1 MSSMSL
7 AMKARQKVKKKGP
20 TKDRVFGCDLL
31 EHLQATGMEVPQVL
45 KSCTEFVEQHGI
57 VDGIYRLSGISSNI
71 QKLRQEFDMERS
83 PDLNKEIYLQDIH
96 CVSSLC
102 KAYFRELPNPLL
114 TYQLYDKFA
123 DAVAIQMEEGRLV
136 KIKEVLKELPPP
148 HYRTLEFL
156 MKHLVRMAS
165 FSPETS
171 MHARNLAIVW
181 APNLLRS
188 KDIEASGF
196 NGTAAFMEVR
206 IQSIVVE
213 FILTHVDQIFQDAPL
228 NGGENECYRRS
239 FPVTGTSASLP
250 VCTKDDFY
258 FRSLSYNVPSILNQ
272 GDGPPQIRPYH
283 TIIDITDHKKGSLKV
298 KKWKSI
304 FNLGRSSNESKRKS
318 NKQDDK
324 DEKSS
329 KMNLRP
335 AKSMDSLSSMPC
347 ASEDPDVVVRSSSQ
361 KSHSPLQHESFG
373 IHSKQEVNQSSQA
386 SDQYPSKHSQSEA
399 CTKTEGEI
407 TTKSEP
413 TTPKAGRASVV
424 ANPQGRSPKTTRN
437 RAEKCA
443 GVHISGPFSV
453 TVPFHITSN
462 LTLSRLTRGL
472 ECPALSHSMPD
483 QGQLEKAFLQEN
495 EAPMKKSDEVAKSN
509 PEKQGS
515 VKDIIDALK
524 EESHESA
531 ENNRLSLEVQDS
543 FSFLDSQDG
552 NVEAGFFEQDLMA
565 DHPVESNSSSS
576 SEDGVPDPI
585 NCFPIDCEM
594 LEEDFRSP
602 YMNDIS
608 GPDMQKSEF
617 SVEPPPED
625 MFSEDEC
632 DQMYFVP
639 MGCSDNEELSR
650 EEEEFCEEVF
660 WSAYDDLS
668 PLQKSLTPLSEHP
681 ESHSSDIP
689 GSRHKSENL
698 YEELTTGDLSSGLLE
713 GAESVSPPGNP
724 LPHEKVCDLQLIVEN
739 NSACLE
745 VPQKNTILHISEEM
759 PMDPNTYT
767 DKDNFNFRDNKDD
780 SLMHT
785 QVTIHQIDGTDR
797 GVGKE
802 SNSDRMRHS
811 IDHAEITEE
820 QKGNLS
826 SESEQQLEIA
836 FLELDM
842 AIESLNQIQENKII
856 CLQPTTPEVD
866 RVEMYDNHIEH
877 TNESQKITLEDQTAA
892 NEGPLSNLK
901 IEAIL
906 PFQGNFELTSY
917 RRVASNNSG
926 EVLEKNKK
934 PQMYPDGGVSMR
946 FISTFAEIQQAK
958 SAPVVPPKPQFAKL
972 PPALKSKIHVGA
984 ASTGNTDTPV
994 GHSIKHGKPEKC
1006 HSVDLSHPI
1015 GSSLQKQQRSSWRNG
1030 GSVSFD
1036 AAHIKERHIYQLPVR
1051 QMQTYSISDSH
1062 QIHET
1067 SGLQNNSHLQK
1078 LKEMP
1083 LEIRSGRPVSCI
1095 GSLSSLDNLSLEKGL
1110 NPEALA
1116 IFSFESQSV
1125 PNQKPFN
1132 FTQDLP
1138 ARNRLSMPRLAQMS
1152 DTDEKGPCLHQQR
1165 RSIV

>member
-1 MSSMSL
+1 MSL

-31 EHLQATGMEVPQVL
+31 EHLQATGLEVPQVL

-71 QKLRQEFDMERS
+71 QRLRQEFDMERS

-123 DAVAIQMEEGRLV
+123 DAVAIQLEEGRLV

-156 MKHLVRMAS
+156 MKHLVHMAS

-213 FILTHVDQIFQDAPL
+213 FILTHVDQLFQDAPL

-239 FPVTGTSASLP
+239 FPVAGTSASLP
-250 VCTKDDFY
+250 VCTKDDLY

-304 FNLGRSSNESKRKS
+304 FNLGRSSNDSKRKPT
-318 NKQDDK
+318 KQDDK

-347 ASEDPDVVVRSSSQ
+347 ASEDPDVVVRSASQ
-361 KSHSPLQHESFG
+361 KSPSPLQHESFG
-373 IHSKQEVNQSSQA
+373 KHPKQEVNQSSQA
-386 SDQYPSKHSQSEA
+386 SDQYPSKNSQNEA
-399 CTKTEGEI
+399 CAQTEGEI

-483 QGQLEKAFLQEN
+483 QGHLEKAFLQEN
-495 EAPMKKSDEVAKSN
+495 QAPVDKSEEVAN
-509 PEKQGS
+509 INLEKLGA

-552 NVEAGFFEQDLMA
+552 NAEAGFFEQDLIA
-565 DHPVESNSSSS
+565 DKPVESPSSSS
-576 SEDGVPDPI
+576 SEDEVLDPI
-585 NCFPIDCEM
+585 NSFQIDCEL

-602 YMNDIS
+602 HMNDIS
-608 GPDMQKSEF
+608 ASDMQMTEF

-681 ESHSSDIP
+681 ESRGSDLP
-689 GSRHKSENL
+689 ASRQKSENL
-698 YEELTTGDLSSGLLE
+698 YQELTTCDLSSGLLE
-713 GAESVSPPGNP
+713 GPESVSTPGNP
-724 LPHEKVCDLQLIVEN
+724 LTHEKVCDLQLIVEN

-745 VPQKNTILHISEEM
+745 PPQKNTILQVSEEM
-759 PMDPNTYT
+759 PMDPDTYS
-767 DKDNFNFRDNKDD
+767 DKDNFRDNEED

-785 QVTIHQIDGTDR
+785 QVTIHQIDGTDT
-797 GVGKE
+797 VGKY

-820 QKGNLS
+820 QKGNPS
-826 SESEQQLEIA
+826 TESEQQLEIA

-842 AIESLNQIQENKII
+842 AIESLNQIQENKIL
-856 CLQPTTPEVD
+856 CLQPTSLEVD
-866 RVEMYDNHIEH
+866 RVEIYDNHIDH
-877 TNESQKITLEDQTAA
+877 ANPSQNIILEEPTAA
-892 NEGPLSNLK
+892 NEGPLSNFK

-906 PFQGNFELTSY
+906 PFQGTYELTSY
-917 RRVASNNSG
+917 RRVASNTSD
-926 EVLEKNKK
+926 EVLEKKKK
-934 PQMYPDGGVSMR
+934 PQMYPDGSVSMR
-946 FISTFAEIQQAK
+946 FISTFAEIQQVK

-994 GHSIKHGKPEKC
+994 GHSIKHGMPEKC

-1036 AAHIKERHIYQLPVR
+1036 AAHIKEKHIYQLPVR

-1062 QIHET
+1062 KIHEA
-1067 SGLQNNSHLQK
+1067 SSVQNTSHLQK
-1078 LKEMP
+1078 LKEKP
-1083 LEIRSGRPVSCI
+1083 LGIRSGRPFSCI

-1110 NPEALA
+1110 NHEALA
-1116 IFSFESQSV
+1116 IFSFESQLVS
-1125 PNQKPFN
+1125 NQKSFN

-1138 ARNRLSMPRLAQMS
+1138 ARNRLSMPRLTQMS
-1152 DTDEKGPCLHQQR
+1152 DTDETGPCLHQQR